1 MEREGPIEG
10 AGATRTGSAPGRR
23 SGRTWW
29 LVAKDGRLPA
39 HTLTVDCGDGRALAV
54 FSGEGEADMFVW
66 LGGAFEDGWRAR
78 ETSTGELVSILCGPC
93 AGARSVALDPS
104 PGMAEAGTIGLVIL
118 GRERFLDRIVAPGRR
133 RPVSAAE

>member
-54 FSGEGEADMFVW
+54 FSGEGEAEMFVW

-78 ETSTGELVSILCGPC
+78 ETSTGELVSMLCGPHS
-93 AGARSVALDPS
+93 GVGSVALDPS
-104 PGMAEAGTIGLVIL
+104 PGMAEAGTIGLVIV
-118 GRERFLDRIVAPGRR
+118 GREWFLDRIVAPGRR
-133 RPVSAAE
+133 RPVAAAE